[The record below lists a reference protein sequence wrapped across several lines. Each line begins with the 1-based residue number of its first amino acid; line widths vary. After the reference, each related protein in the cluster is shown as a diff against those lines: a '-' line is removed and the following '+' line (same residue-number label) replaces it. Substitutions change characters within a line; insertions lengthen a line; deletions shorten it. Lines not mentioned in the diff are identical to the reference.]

1 MYLNNN
7 IKFSDEDKYAEV
19 NISNKNTIEN
29 FTQNVSLNKTPAY
42 HQVSSGAPDIS
53 VNADQCK
60 FYADETEGL
69 TWKKADSWSHFHKGC
84 SVYTPNGNVYFNNKN
99 TGKDCGADNSNHNCI
114 QMIPLSKGDCKK
126 FSNVVGASYS
136 DIGIWLRGNS
146 TSKKMAPGCLY
157 WKDSGDKP

>member
-1 MYLNNN
+1 MQ
-7 IKFSDEDKYAEV
+7 V

-69 TWKKADSWSHFHKGC
+69 T
-84 SVYTPNGNVYFNNKN
+84 
-99 TGKDCGADNSNHNCI
+99 
-114 QMIPLSKGDCKK
+114 
-126 FSNVVGASYS
+126 
-136 DIGIWLRGNS
+136 
-146 TSKKMAPGCLY
+146 
-157 WKDSGDKP
+157 